1 MEFTVQRPTTVWIQ
15 ATVEADNL
23 EDALELADESFD
35 DGDFTELD
43 GTWEVNYDRYWAE
56 DENDMV
62 YDSEV
67 DGD

>member
-23 EDALELADESFD
+23 EDALELADESFGE
-35 DGDFTELD
+35 GDFTELD

-56 DENDMV
+56 DENDIV

-67 DGD
+67 DDD

>member
-56 DENDMV
+56 DENDIV

>member
-1 MEFTVQRPTTVWIQ
+1 MEFTVQRPTTVWIET
-15 ATVEADNL
+15 TVEADNL
-23 EDALELADESFD
+23 EDALELADESFG

-56 DENDMV
+56 DENDIV

-67 DGD
+67 DSD